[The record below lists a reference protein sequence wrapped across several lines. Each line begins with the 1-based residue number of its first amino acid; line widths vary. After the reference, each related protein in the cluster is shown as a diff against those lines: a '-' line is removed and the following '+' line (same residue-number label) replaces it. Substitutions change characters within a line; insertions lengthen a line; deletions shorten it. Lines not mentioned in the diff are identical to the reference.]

1 MNFTDEEKEI
11 IIKALINEIAFEQ
24 RKSTAYQD
32 YAEEINKQLEIAIKQ
47 LKEVEATGDE
57 GK

>member
-24 RKSTAYQD
+24 RKTTAYQD

-47 LKEVEATGDE
+47 LKEAETAGDD